1 MRRNAL
7 PHRSFYLF
15 LSSQTKSFFK
25 YPGQFKFLK
34 THSAQNFLTIPLPTP
49 TTKQT
54 FAFTTKTK
62 ESFNSID
69 MNTNKTLKEEAL
81 HYHAK
86 GRPGKIEVIPTKET
100 ATQRDLTL
108 AYSPGVAE
116 PCLEIA
122 ADPESVY
129 KYTAKGNLVAVI
141 SNGTAVL
148 GLGDIGP
155 AAGKPVM
162 EGKGLLFKIYADI
175 DVFDIELNTKD
186 VDEFVR
192 TVKILEPTF
201 GGVNLED
208 ISAPECF
215 EIEERLKAELNI
227 PVMHDDQHGT
237 AIISAAALLNALEI
251 VGKDIDKVKIVVN
264 GAGASAI
271 SCSKLYH
278 SLGAKKENMFM
289 FDSKGLIHPS
299 RTNLDG
305 KKSEFANANAPATT
319 TLADALV
326 GADVFIGLSKGN
338 VLNQDMVKSMAKDCI
353 VFAMANPT
361 PEISYEEASAAR
373 EDIIIATGRSDYPN
387 QVNNVLGFPYIFR
400 GALDVR
406 SKEINEE
413 MKLAAVRAL
422 AALAK
427 KPVPDIVNMAY
438 GKDNMVFGREYI
450 IPKPTDPRLLTAVA
464 PAVAKAAMDAGVAKY
479 PIKDWDAY
487 ETQLS
492 KRLGLDNTLT
502 KAIINQAKR
511 RPKRVVLADAENLA
525 VLKAAQ
531 QVQEER
537 IATPIL
543 LGNVKKIKQLI
554 HDNHLQLKNVS
565 IIDPM
570 HPHDAAEQAQLERFG
585 DALFEKRQRKGF
597 NKAEAHAV
605 MRRRSY
611 YGAMMV
617 ELGEADAMV
626 GGMTRNY
633 PDTLRPAL
641 QVIGR
646 QPGVNKI
653 SGMYILMS
661 RFGPLFLADTTVNFN
676 PSADDIV
683 EIAEQA
689 AKEVEKFNIKPRIAL
704 LTYSNFGTANGED
717 ALKMREAVSKL
728 RAKHPKMVVDGEMQ
742 AHLPFDRELL
752 TENHPFCDLAE
763 DGANILIFPNLSAS
777 NIAYN
782 LVKEV
787 ADIEKI
793 GPVLLGLKKPAH
805 VLQLGS
811 TTREIVNMIAIAVV
825 DAQMNK

>member
-1 MRRNAL
+1 M
-7 PHRSFYLF
+7 SV
-15 LSSQTKSFFK
+15 K
-25 YPGQFKFLK
+25 
-34 THSAQNFLTIPLPTP
+34 
-49 TTKQT
+49 
-54 FAFTTKTK
+54 
-62 ESFNSID
+62 
-69 MNTNKTLKEEAL
+69 KTLKEDAL

-86 GRPGKIEVIPTKET
+86 GRPGKIEVVPSKET

-116 PCLEIA
+116 PCLAIA
-122 ADPESVY
+122 ENPEDVY

-155 AAGKPVM
+155 AASKPVM

-175 DVFDIELNTKD
+175 DVFDIELDTKD
-186 VDEFVR
+186 VEEFIR

-215 EIEERLKAELNI
+215 EIEERLKAEMNI

-251 VGKDIDKVKIVVN
+251 VGKDISKAKIVVN

-278 SLGAKKENMFM
+278 SLGAQKKNMFM

-305 KKSEFANANAPATT
+305 KKIEFANDTAPAST
-319 TLADALV
+319 TLTEALV

-338 VLNQDMVKSMAKDCI
+338 VLTKEMVQTMAADCI

-361 PEISYEEASAAR
+361 PEIPYDEAMAAR
-373 EDIIIATGRSDYPN
+373 KDIIFATGRSDYPN

-406 SKEINEE
+406 SKIINEE

-422 AALAK
+422 ADLAK
-427 KPVPDIVNMAY
+427 KPVPDMVNMAY
-438 GKDNMVFGREYI
+438 SKDNMVFGREYI
-450 IPKPTDPRLLTAVA
+450 IPKPVDPRLLTTVA
-464 PAVAKAAMDAGVAKY
+464 PAVARAAMETGVAKF
-479 PIKDWDAY
+479 PIENWEAY

-502 KAIINQAKR
+502 RAIINKAKR
-511 RPKRVVLADAENLA
+511 NPKRVVLADAENLT

-531 QVQEER
+531 QAKEEG

-543 LGNVKKIKQLI
+543 LGKVKKIKQLI
-554 HDNHLQLKNVS
+554 LDNQLDLDGVK

-570 HPHDAAEQAQLERFG
+570 SPETQEDKDRLVKYG
-585 DALFEKRQRKGF
+585 DLFFEKRQRKGF
-597 NKAEAHAV
+597 NKPEAHD
-605 MRRRSY
+605 MIRRRNY
-611 YGAMMV
+611 FGAMMV
-617 ELGEADAMV
+617 ETGEADTMV

-633 PDTLRPAL
+633 PDTIRPAL

-646 QPGVNKI
+646 QEGVKKV

-661 RFGPLFLADTTVNFN
+661 KFGPLFLADTTVNFN
-676 PSADDIV
+676 PTAEDIV
-683 EIAEQA
+683 EITELA
-689 AKEVEKFNIKPRIAL
+689 AQEVEKFNIKPRVAL
-704 LTYSNFGTANGED
+704 LTYSNFGSAEGED
-717 ALKMREAVSKL
+717 PIKMRKALEILKT
-728 RAKHPKMVVDGEMQ
+728 KHPKMVVDGEMQ
-742 AHLPFDRELL
+742 AHLPFDTELL
-752 TENHPFCDLAE
+752 KENHPFSDLV
-763 DGANILIFPNLSAS
+763 DGRANLLIFPNLSAA

-787 ADIEKI
+787 AGIEKV
-793 GPVLLGLKKPAH
+793 GPVLLGLKKPVN

-811 TTREIVNMIAIAVV
+811 SAREIVNMIAISVV
-825 DAQMNK
+825 GAK